1 MCETPICWSLGV
13 GAKQFMKLTPD
24 RKHFLSI
31 LFQHH
36 SVRFTEPLMEIESGP
51 TSQIF
56 LTEIYLK
63 DPLEIDFAQLNNDK
77 IALAKQTSTESGQCH
92 AAANV
97 LETSFKVEKYFSTS
111 KLFKQ
116 ISIDE
121 EEPPGILKKCDH
133 FMQCDSICESCKN
146 KQW

>member
-1 MCETPICWSLGV
+1 MEMMEGRAKHPIAG
-13 GAKQFMKLTPD
+13 

-36 SVRFTEPLMEIESGP
+36 SVRFTEPVMEIESGP

-63 DPLEIDFAQLNNDK
+63 DPLEIDFSQINNDK
-77 IALAKQTSTESGQCH
+77 IALAKQTSTESDQCR

-97 LETSFKVEKYFSTS
+97 LETSFKVEKYFSTA

-121 EEPPGILKKCDH
+121 EEPPGILKKFDH
-133 FMQCDSICESCKN
+133 FMQYVSPVKASNGNIERNGKS
-146 KQW
+146 

>member
-1 MCETPICWSLGV
+1 
-13 GAKQFMKLTPD
+13 
-24 RKHFLSI
+24 
-31 LFQHH
+31 
-36 SVRFTEPLMEIESGP
+36 MEIESGP

-63 DPLEIDFAQLNNDK
+63 DPLEIDFAQINNDK

-92 AAANV
+92 TATNV
-97 LETSFKVEKYFSTS
+97 LETSFKVEKYFTTD

-121 EEPPGILKKCDH
+121 EEPPGILNKC
-133 FMQCDSICESCKN
+133 
-146 KQW
+146 